1 MVVDDSPD
9 VRYLVG
15 AYVEDAGVEVV
26 AEADGLE
33 AALERLESAA
43 PDVVVVDANMPGGD
57 GYEAAAALRARR
69 PGLPVVLLTA
79 LVDDTVRERA
89 RATGID
95 AVLDKGQ
102 FDRLAAVARQLAG
115 R

>member
-9 VRYLVG
+9 VRYLIG

-26 AEADGLE
+26 AEAEGLE
-33 AALERLESAA
+33 AALERLDAAA
-43 PDVVVVDANMPGGD
+43 PDVVVVDANMPGAD
-57 GYEAAAALRARR
+57 GYEAAGALRERR
-69 PGLPVVLLTA
+69 PGLPIVLLTA
-79 LVDDTVRERA
+79 MVDERVRERA
-89 RATGID
+89 RAAGID
-95 AVLDKGQ
+95 ACLDKGE